1 MVATKPAKIRM
12 SAPTIHCRGGLISPP
27 IMFVIIPPI
36 TSGRALTGPSF
47 PRSTGPSRAR
57 FLAATSNR
65 SVGQVWRCPIISIA
79 RSPGG
84 CDQGTKAVTQGR
96 CLPAS
101 AWQLPTGR
109 LVDEPVAINGLNP
122 DNSPRNA
129 LCRRFHFSVEVGDDI
144 LECRDRLLDR
154 RDLHQFPAAD
164 RAVAILQRDDQIPTL
179 LLQLNKR

>member
-12 SAPTIHCRGGLISPP
+12 SAPTIHCRGGLISPL
-27 IMFVIIPPI
+27 IILAIIPPT
-36 TSGRALTGPSF
+36 TSDRALTGPSF

-65 SVGQVWRCPIISIA
+65 SAGQVWRCPIIFIA

-84 CDQGTKAVTQGR
+84 CDQGTKAVTPGRCLPASAGR

-101 AWQLPTGR
+101 AWQLPAGR
-109 LVDEPVAINGLNP
+109 LIDEPVAINGLNP
-122 DNSPRNA
+122 DNSPGNA

-164 RAVAILQRDDQIPTL
+164 RAI
-179 LLQLNKR
+179 